1 MLALGQDHIKKIP
14 AERGCFVEFSAGEEF
29 SEQSF
34 YVGALSGLQKYT
46 AVYRFNACWMAPCC
60 GKDELQ
66 DLDEIQYLIATDGKK
81 YCLLYALIDECCR
94 TSLYIREGKLYALC
108 ETGDEDTRVVSTVGL
123 YCIEG
128 TDPYQLNRLAHVE
141 IVRKLGTCELIEN
154 KIKPQFAEKFGFCTY
169 NAFYD
174 DVTEENLEKLLDVFE
189 KEGIGVGFLLIDA
202 GWQSTQ
208 GDKLAAFEPD
218 PKKFPNGLKKTVER
232 LKEKYGLSQVF
243 CWHTFIG
250 FWTGF
255 VKENFPEYKID
266 YIDFF
271 IPKHTRKLMDK
282 IERSD
287 TTATAGFNFYAT
299 NTIHQKWGVVGTDLY
314 RFYFD
319 FYSYLR
325 KQGVDGS
332 KLDAMCWIEGLGQHR
347 GGRVRQMRQL
357 ISSLEGASAINF
369 GMEHINCSSC
379 SNDFIYN
386 SLRSSVIRSST
397 DFFENIDESHGLHL
411 FTNAHTSFWLDEL
424 FIPDWDMFM
433 SGINAGEYH
442 AMARAI
448 SGGPIYCSDNLKSV
462 DFDIIRKL
470 TDGKGGLGKCVCA
483 ARVTQDNLF
492 TDPVHEKKLLKV
504 FNRNKY
510 GYVLGAFCCYYDK
523 NENVRV
529 RDTLRL
535 QEIHGLPK
543 GNYAVYSYRKGYLG
557 IYPESASFE
566 VELGRFEGDIFTV
579 VPVRGGVAA
588 IGIAEKYNPTGF
600 IARKTMQKGKLTLE
614 VKAAGTLLI
623 VSAEKPVSANVEFSY
638 EGGMI
643 SAPCA
648 AGKVEFTF

>member
-1 MLALGQDHIKKIP
+1 MLALGQDYIKKIP
-14 AERGCFVEFSAGEEF
+14 AEKGYFAEFSLGQGF
-29 SEQSF
+29 SEHSF
-34 YVGALSGLQKYT
+34 YVGALRGLQKYT
-46 AVYRFNACWMAPCC
+46 AVYRFNACWMAPFC
-60 GKDELQ
+60 GKEELQ

-81 YCLLYALIDECCR
+81 YCLLYALVDECCR
-94 TSLYIREGKLYALC
+94 TSFYIREGKLYALC
-108 ETGDEDTRVVSTVGL
+108 ETEDEDTQVSSTVGL

-128 TDPYQLNRLAHVE
+128 KDPYLMNHLAHLQ
-141 IVRKLGTCELIEN
+141 IVGRLGTCDLVTR
-154 KIKPQFAEKFGFCTY
+154 KIVPKFTEKLGFCTY

-174 DVTEENLEKLLDVFE
+174 DVTEENLDKLLGVFE
-189 KEGIGVGFLLIDA
+189 REGIRIGFLLIDA
-202 GWQSTQ
+202 GWQSTK
-208 GDKLAAFEPD
+208 GDKLASFAPD
-218 PKKFPNGLKKTVER
+218 PQKFPNGLKETVR
-232 LKEKYGLSQVF
+232 KLKEKYGLSQVM

-250 FWTGF
+250 YWTGF

-271 IPKHTRKLMDK
+271 IPEHTRKLMDK

-299 NTIHQKWGVVGTDLY
+299 NTIGQKWGVVGTDLY

-325 KQGVDGS
+325 RQGVDGS

-411 FTNAHTSFWLDEL
+411 YTNAHTSFWLSEL
-424 FIPDWDMFM
+424 FVPDWDMFM
-433 SGINAGEYH
+433 SGIAAGEFH

-448 SGGPIYCSDNLKSV
+448 SGGPVYCSDNLQSV
-462 DFDIIRKL
+462 DFNIIRKL
-470 TDGKGGLGKCVCA
+470 TDGAGGLGKCIQA
-483 ARVTQDNLF
+483 ARVTQENLF
-492 TDPVHEKKLLKV
+492 TDPIHEKKLLKV
-504 FNRNKY
+504 YNRNRY

-523 NENVRV
+523 NENVCV
-529 RDTLRL
+529 RDTLSL

-543 GNYAVYSYRKGYLG
+543 GMYAVCSYRKGYLG
-557 IYPESASFE
+557 IFPESASFE
-566 VELGRFEGDIFTV
+566 VALGRFEGDIYTV
-579 VPVRGGVAA
+579 VPVRGGVAV
-588 IGIAEKYNPTGF
+588 IGIAEKYNPAGF
-600 IARKTMQKGKLTLE
+600 IARKSAGRNKLTL
-614 VKAAGTLLI
+614 VTKAEGTLLV
-623 VSAEKPVSANVEFSY
+623 VSDRKPVRANVEYTY
-638 EGGMI
+638 ENGVI
-643 SAPCA
+643 RACCA
-648 AGKVEFTF
+648 AGKAEFFF